1 MIYWLIKINYIIYNN
16 QFIFYIVE
24 NINLGFK
31 NIFYWKF
38 FNNI

>member
-31 NIFYWKF
+31 NIFYWNF
-38 FNNI
+38 F